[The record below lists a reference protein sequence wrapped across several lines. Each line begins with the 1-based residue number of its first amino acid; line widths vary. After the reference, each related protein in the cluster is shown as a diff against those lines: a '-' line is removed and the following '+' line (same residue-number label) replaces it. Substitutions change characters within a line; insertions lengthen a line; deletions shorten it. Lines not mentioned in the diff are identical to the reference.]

1 MNKREVGHMNKLRDN
16 ISKMP
21 SNKYFDRAGMLYLFD
36 ELMKMFGYTYSNGGY
51 SKARVNNQEGHNV

>member
-1 MNKREVGHMNKLRDN
+1 MNKLRDN

-36 ELMKMFGYTYSNGGY
+36 ELMKMFGYTYSDGGY
-51 SKARVNNQEGHNV
+51 SKARVNNLERKG